1 VNATA
6 TAAERAEAARQ
17 LILTAAC
24 EVIAEVGLES
34 VRMRM
39 VAERAGVSTALLH
52 YHFANRETLFLAALR
67 YSYLVAGSKDYAD
80 SPPEG
85 SANPDA
91 WRLAHAIELCLPVT
105 PELRRD
111 FLLWQELGLRAA
123 RDASSGAAAAEL
135 YRELAE
141 WLAAIIADGI
151 VAGHFRA
158 DADPG
163 PVVDLM
169 ISLTQGY
176 GLALL
181 LPEPPYPADQARDAI
196 WAALREPLGLD
207 PERPVV
213 ELRARL
219 TPAGLQAWTAGV
231 RGDGS
236 PR

>member
-6 TAAERAEAARQ
+6 TSAERAEAARQ

-24 EVIAEVGLES
+24 DVIAEVGLES

-80 SPPEG
+80 APP
-85 SANPDA
+85 ADAPDPDA

-135 YRELAE
+135 YRELAD
-141 WLAAIIADGI
+141 WLAA
-151 VAGHFRA
+151 VVENGHFRA
-158 DADPG
+158 DAEPRT
-163 PVVDLM
+163 VADLI

-181 LPEPPYPADQARDAI
+181 LPEPPYDPDQARDAI

-207 PERPVV
+207 RERPVV
-213 ELRARL
+213 ELRAR
-219 TPAGLQAWTAGV
+219 A
-231 RGDGS
+231 
-236 PR
+236 

>member
-1 VNATA
+1 MNATA
-6 TAAERAEAARQ
+6 ASAERAEATRQ
-17 LILTAAC
+17 LILAAAC
-24 EVIAEVGLES
+24 DVIAEAGLET

-67 YSYLVAGSKDYAD
+67 YSYAVAGSKDYAD
-80 SPPEG
+80 SPPPRT
-85 SANPDA
+85 ANPDA

-123 RDASSGAAAAEL
+123 RDASTAAAATEL
-135 YRELAE
+135 YRELAD
-141 WLAAIIADGI
+141 WLAGI
-151 VAGHFRA
+151 VEGGIASRRFQA
-158 DADPG
+158 DARPAA
-163 PVVDLM
+163 VADLV

-181 LPEPPYPADQARDAI
+181 LPQPPYSADQARDAI

-207 PERPVV
+207 AARPAVK
-213 ELRARL
+213 LRTR
-219 TPAGLQAWTAGV
+219 
-231 RGDGS
+231 
-236 PR
+236 

>member
-1 VNATA
+1 MNATA
-6 TAAERAEAARQ
+6 TSAERAEAARQ

-80 SPPEG
+80 APPAG
-85 SANPDA
+85 SASPDA

-123 RDASSGAAAAEL
+123 RDASSAAAAAEL
-135 YRELAE
+135 YRELAD
-141 WLAAIIADGI
+141 WIAAIISDGI
-151 VAGHFRA
+151 AAGSFRA
-158 DADPG
+158 GARPG
-163 PVVDLM
+163 AVADLM

-181 LPEPPYPADQARDAI
+181 LPEPPYEADQAREAI
-196 WAALREPLGLD
+196 WAALAVPLGLD
-207 PERPVV
+207 PARPVV
-213 ELRARL
+213 EHRAKQEGGR
-219 TPAGLQAWTAGV
+219 
-231 RGDGS
+231 
-236 PR
+236 

>member
-6 TAAERAEAARQ
+6 TSAERAEAARQ

-24 EVIAEVGLES
+24 DVIAEVGLES

-80 SPPEG
+80 APPEG
-85 SANPDA
+85 SQDPDG

-105 PELRRD
+105 SELRRD

-123 RDASSGAAAAEL
+123 RDPSSGAAAAEL
-135 YRELAE
+135 YRELAD
-141 WLAAIIADGI
+141 WLAVIVNNGI
-151 VAGHFRA
+151 EAGRFRA
-158 DADPG
+158 SVPPHTAAD
-163 PVVDLM
+163 LI

-181 LPEPPYPADQARDAI
+181 LPEPPYTADQAREAI

-213 ELRARL
+213 ELRAR
-219 TPAGLQAWTAGV
+219 P
-231 RGDGS
+231 
-236 PR
+236 